1 MTDLFTERDKKK
13 AKAFVKGANTGIAQI
28 LGFPVDMVNMAPL
41 LLNLLP
47 GKQGMQPF
55 SEKPVGGS
63 QTFKDLMAAGNVG
76 TYKDIQS
83 IPKDEYEAGILG
95 MLSSEALTS
104 LIPISQLVKG
114 LPRGSKTVLPQQTTT
129 GVDLSRRNL
138 LKKAGAAAVATAVSP
153 SIIKGIGDLVPP
165 APAAKVAKVGL
176 KGALG
181 SAVAKAQKLR
191 DLYFDA
197 NKVIKEGSS
206 SPMEAVDSLSQSMK
220 IGEEMDSVTL
230 SMNKDL
236 DKVLKDAGDFSK
248 FSDDELIALAE
259 MKLDIVHMMRTG
271 KGPNGFV
278 RSGDPLRRKDVSKA
292 LDEAIN
298 ARGLREQLRDIGL
311 ERTMQAI
318 EGKRSS
324 KPSAGMSGINL
335 PSDIIPKMLP
345 SSGQATKSI
354 FAPESKKGRQLLI
367 VSCSNNKCPD
377 VGNMKALDRYTGQL
391 FTKMKA
397 EGIPPNVDIAIL
409 SAKHGL
415 IRSDTEIEKYD
426 QLMTPEIRDKFISDP
441 EQMKKIRD
449 TMAGDY
455 DKVFV
460 TGGKNYRDVID
471 AAASGLN
478 YEVIKKKA
486 PGLTQQ
492 AVTDKLKEA
501 KGIKV
506 NRAKPT
512 DLAFHYSSYTDD
524 QIKNFD
530 IKKIEQR
537 QLGSYETAG
546 EKKIDHEG
554 SADTT
559 FESILGLHVGTPK
572 AAHDRALRTNYVG
585 FFTKQSEKVRYELPD
600 DEFIKNEDMIPMGS
614 YYSLDIDTSKPY
626 TNPKDELGIWSEG
639 DLEDHIIKILDKDPV
654 VADLL
659 EKQKKATGDEFF
671 SILEKRQQAE
681 MKAFRKF
688 RKSLAEQGFT
698 NVPYYNRME
707 DPGSI
712 SQIMLIDRPKGDKV
726 IKSKIT
732 SEPMAQG
739 GVAGLSDIARDMFK
753 GPKGIGAYQPFM
765 VG

>member
-55 SEKPVGGS
+55 SGKPVGGS

-76 TYKDIQS
+76 TYKGIES
-83 IPKDEYEAGILG
+83 IPKDEYGAGIAG
-95 MLSSEALTS
+95 MLSAEALTS

-114 LPRGSKTVLPQQTTT
+114 LPKGSKTVLPQQTAT
-129 GVDLSRRNL
+129 GVDLSRRDL

-153 SIIKGIGDLVPP
+153 SIIKELGDVLPSGATTKAVK
-165 APAAKVAKVGL
+165 AGAKSG
-176 KGALG
+176 
-181 SAVAKAQKLR
+181 
-191 DLYFDA
+191 
-197 NKVIKEGSS
+197 
-206 SPMEAVDSLSQSMK
+206 
-220 IGEEMDSVTL
+220 
-230 SMNKDL
+230 
-236 DKVLKDAGDFSK
+236 
-248 FSDDELIALAE
+248 IALATSLAKRLSDLGAKKDQVFNQRSNRMSNAIETTEALSDYLTRTNKINDE
-259 MKLDIVHMMRTG
+259 MNAVTVQLNDTVEKLVKG
-271 KGPNGFV
+271 KGYEDFMKMPENEFLELARLTNKVVHNFRNKAGEIV
-278 RSGDPLRRKDVSKA
+278 GSLDPLREPKVQEA
-292 LDEAIN
+292 LDKAITD
-298 ARGLREQLRDIGL
+298 RGLRPQMAEEFAEEVLGALRLSDDKRGGL
-311 ERTMQAI
+311 PPMDL
-318 EGKRSS
+318 
-324 KPSAGMSGINL
+324 SGL
-335 PSDIIPKMLP
+335 DLPKMLP

-354 FAPESKKGRQLLI
+354 FAPEAKKGRQLLI

-426 QLMTPEIRDKFISDP
+426 QLMTPEIRDKFINDP
-441 EQMKKIRD
+441 EQMNKIRD

-506 NRAKPT
+506 DRSNPT
-512 DLAFHYSSYTDD
+512 EPAFHYSTYTDK
-524 QIKNFD
+524 QIKNFS
-530 IKKIEQR
+530 IEKVEEAY
-537 QLGSYETAG
+537 S
-546 EKKIDHEG
+546 D
-554 SADTT
+554 ADTNYS
-559 FESILGLHVGTPK
+559 SILGLHVGTPEAAAQRSRSNLK
-572 AAHDRALRTNYVG
+572 AGY
-585 FFTKQSEKVRYELPD
+585 FTKDSDKVSYAKPTDQFTLNYD
-600 DEFIKNEDMIPMGS
+600 FKDEDMIPMGS
-614 YYSLDIDTSKPY
+614 YYALDIDTSKPFK
-626 TNPKDELGIWSEG
+626 NPNSKTGLWTEREL
-639 DLEDHIIKILDKDPV
+639 DNYIIEEIDRNPTVSALY
-654 VADLL
+654 
-659 EKQKKATGDEFF
+659 KQKSVETRGDKIFELNKK
-671 SILEKRQQAE
+671 IGDAEKEAFE
-681 MKAFRKF
+681 IFRKG
-688 RKSLAEQGFT
+688 LASKGFT
-698 NVPYYNRME
+698 NIPYINAVE
-707 DPGSI
+707 DRGSI

-732 SEPMAQG
+732 AEPMEKG

>member
-1 MTDLFTERDKKK
+1 MAEQRFGIFGKDVTRYIPPELRPF
-13 AKAFVKGANTGIAQI
+13 AKFAYEMNPVRGFQRAGQALKEGKYGESAMETGILALPAGAYALRNVI
-28 LGFPVDMVNMAPL
+28 KPSVTAGVDALKELFLLGAADEVVKKTPAA
-41 LLNLLP
+41 
-47 GKQGMQPF
+47 KQG
-55 SEKPVGGS
+55 
-63 QTFKDLMAAGNVG
+63 
-76 TYKDIQS
+76 
-83 IPKDEYEAGILG
+83 
-95 MLSSEALTS
+95 
-104 LIPISQLVKG
+104 
-114 LPRGSKTVLPQQTTT
+114 
-129 GVDLSRRNL
+129 LSRREVL
-138 LKKAGAAAVATAVSP
+138 TGMGAAALAAPVG
-153 SIIKGIGDLVPP
+153 KGIVDLVPP
-165 APAAKVAKVGL
+165 VPAAKAVKAGAKTGL
-176 KGALG
+176 PL
-181 SAVAKAQKLR
+181 AV
-191 DLYFDA
+191 
-197 NKVIKEGSS
+197 
-206 SPMEAVDSLSQSMK
+206 SLSDKLKNIMRAKDSALEITDFNKSMDETFK
-220 IGEEMDSVTL
+220 LNKEANEVTEQLNAALEKAVKGKTYKDFIKMPEE
-230 SMNKDL
+230 DL
-236 DKVLKDAGDFSK
+236 
-248 FSDDELIALAE
+248 LAYGR
-259 MKLDIVHMMRTG
+259 MQNQIVHMFRKKDGT
-271 KGPNGFV
+271 FV
-278 RSGDPLRRKDVSKA
+278 KSFDPLQKPRVQSGLVRALKERGMYEKLGKEYAEELATKISAGRRKQPMGLS
-292 LDEAIN
+292 LDES
-298 ARGLREQLRDIGL
+298 LQKDFPMTL
-311 ERTMQAI
+311 
-318 EGKRSS
+318 
-324 KPSAGMSGINL
+324 
-335 PSDIIPKMLP
+335 PKMLP
-345 SSGQATKSI
+345 SSGQVTKSI
-354 FAPESKKGRQLLI
+354 FAPEAKKGRQLLI
-367 VSCSNNKCPD
+367 VSCGDKKCPD
-377 VGNMKALDRYTGQL
+377 VGNMKALDRYLGPI
-391 FTKMKA
+391 FTSIRKA
-397 EGIPPNVDIAIL
+397 GVPENVDVAIL

-415 IRSDTEIEKYD
+415 IRADTPIENYD
-426 QLMTPEIRDKFISDP
+426 QLMTKDKVSDFISNPD
-441 EQMKKIRD
+441 EMSKIAE
-449 TMAGDY
+449 TMQGYDNILVQGGDNYKSVIKSAAGDIPFTEVPKGRGIG
-455 DKVFV
+455 DQRSFV
-460 TGGKNYRDVID
+460 AKFLED
-471 AAASGLN
+471 
-478 YEVIKKKA
+478 
-486 PGLTQQ
+486 Q
-492 AVTDKLKEA
+492 A
-501 KGIKV
+501 KV

-546 EKKIDHEG
+546 EAKMDSDGI
-554 SADTT
+554 ADTT

-639 DLEDHIIKILDKDPV
+639 DLEDHIVKILDKDPV

-732 SEPMAQG
+732 AEPMEKG

>member
-13 AKAFVKGANTGIAQI
+13 AKAFVKGANTGIAQV
-28 LGFPVDMVNMAPL
+28 LGFPVDMINYAPV

-47 GKQGMQPF
+47 GKQGMKPF
-55 SEKPVGGS
+55 SDDPLGGA

-76 TYKDIQS
+76 TYKDIAS

-114 LPRGSKTVLPQQTTT
+114 LPRGSKTVLPQQTAT
-129 GVDLSRRNL
+129 GVDLSRRDL
-138 LKKAGAAAVATAVSP
+138 LKKAGAAAIATAVSP
-153 SIIKGIGDLVPP
+153 SIIKEVGDVLPSG
-165 APAAKVAKVGL
+165 AATKAVKAGAKTGL
-176 KGALG
+176 PL
-181 SAVAKAQKLR
+181 AV
-191 DLYFDA
+191 
-197 NKVIKEGSS
+197 
-206 SPMEAVDSLSQSMK
+206 SLSDKLKNIMRAKDSALEITDFNKSMDETFK
-220 IGEEMDSVTL
+220 LNKEANEVTEQLNAALEKAVKGKTYKDFIKMPEE
-230 SMNKDL
+230 DL
-236 DKVLKDAGDFSK
+236 
-248 FSDDELIALAE
+248 LAYGR
-259 MKLDIVHMMRTG
+259 MQNQIVHMFRKKDGT
-271 KGPNGFV
+271 FV
-278 RSGDPLRRKDVSKA
+278 KSFDPLQKPRVQSGLVRALKERGMYEKLGKEYAEELATKISAGRRKQPMGLS
-292 LDEAIN
+292 LDES
-298 ARGLREQLRDIGL
+298 LQKDFPMTL
-311 ERTMQAI
+311 
-318 EGKRSS
+318 
-324 KPSAGMSGINL
+324 
-335 PSDIIPKMLP
+335 PKMVP
-345 SSGQATKSI
+345 SGQETKSI
-354 FAPESKKGRQLLI
+354 FAPEAKKGRQLLI

-546 EKKIDHEG
+546 EAKMDSDGI
-554 SADTT
+554 ADTT

-712 SQIMLIDRPKGDKV
+712 SQIMLIDRPKGKDKV
-726 IKSKIT
+726 IKSKLT
-732 SEPMAQG
+732 SEPMAKG

>member
-76 TYKDIQS
+76 TYKGIES
-83 IPKDEYEAGILG
+83 IPKDEYGAGIAG
-95 MLSSEALTS
+95 MLSAEALTS

-114 LPRGSKTVLPQQTTT
+114 LPRGSKTVLPQQTAT
-129 GVDLSRRNL
+129 GVDLSRRDL

-153 SIIKGIGDLVPP
+153 SIIKEIGDVLPSGATSKAVK
-165 APAAKVAKVGL
+165 AGAKSGVSLATSLAAKL
-176 KGALG
+176 KGLSEAKDKIILKPTKANDVKGLG
-181 SAVAKAQKLR
+181 DYLDATNKINDEMNAVTVQLNDTVEKLVKGKGYKDFMKMPEKEFLELAR
-191 DLYFDA
+191 LT
-197 NKVIKEGSS
+197 NKVVYSFRNKAGEIVGS
-206 SPMEAVDSLSQSMK
+206 L
-220 IGEEMDSVTL
+220 
-230 SMNKDL
+230 
-236 DKVLKDAGDFSK
+236 
-248 FSDDELIALAE
+248 
-259 MKLDIVHMMRTG
+259 
-271 KGPNGFV
+271 
-278 RSGDPLRRKDVSKA
+278 DPLREPKVQEA
-292 LDEAIN
+292 LDKAITD
-298 ARGLREQLRDIGL
+298 RGLRPQMAKEFAEEMIGSLRLSDNKSRLPPMDFSGL
-311 ERTMQAI
+311 
-318 EGKRSS
+318 K
-324 KPSAGMSGINL
+324 
-335 PSDIIPKMLP
+335 IPKMLP

-354 FAPESKKGRQLLI
+354 FEPEAKKGRQLLI

-546 EKKIDHEG
+546 DKKMDHEG

-659 EKQKKATGDEFF
+659 EKQRKATGDEFF

-732 SEPMAQG
+732 AEPMEKG